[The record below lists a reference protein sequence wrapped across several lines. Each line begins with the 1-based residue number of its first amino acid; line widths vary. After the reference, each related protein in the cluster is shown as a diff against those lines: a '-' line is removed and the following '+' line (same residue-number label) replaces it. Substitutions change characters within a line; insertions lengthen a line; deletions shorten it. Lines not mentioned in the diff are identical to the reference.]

1 MIQVELIYGED
12 LEIEEVEES
21 GCQDWKSERVLRMKH
36 ILPMV
41 SLSCMFLSEYPIVV
55 LIFSS

>member
-1 MIQVELIYGED
+1 MIQVELICGED

-21 GCQDWKSERVLRMKH
+21 GCQDWKSERVLRMKN